1 MVKGG
6 YQIIDLE
13 DRNFTKLSNQTYK
26 GIYEKLD
33 STRKPCILS
42 GIKLDGIERRDV
54 FVNFTKSANQYS
66 CSFECI
72 IESKSVS
79 VIVTVG
85 NTDNVLITW

>member
-33 STRKPCILS
+33 NTRKPCILS
-42 GIKLDGIERRDV
+42 GIKLNGIELRDV
-54 FVNFTKSANQYS
+54 FVNFTKSGNQYT
-66 CSFECI
+66 CHFECV
-72 IESKSVS
+72 IENKNAT